1 MSQRERADKA
11 NEDYLAAALEWL
23 RLRLTRAAGGERRP
37 VLLPGE
43 VAEDVPAADA
53 PTQRRRLFRRQPVAT
68 EAAPPPRASV
78 PLLPPAPPAAA
89 VTDEQLRQTEEALR
103 RAEASSPPPQLIL
116 LASRFGLSQFERDV
130 LLLCAAMELDTRIAA
145 LCARAQDDPHKPFP
159 TFGLAL
165 ALFENPAWEALAAGG
180 HLRHWRLVEIKQ
192 PDGQSLIASA
202 LSADERIV
210 DFIKGHNSFD
220 ERLAPFFTPLEVAA
234 QQAELPPS
242 QRAVVEE
249 IVNILSQQPPGAP
262 PPIIHLL
269 GPDMPSKQLIAL
281 HAAAAFGLELHRLAA
296 ELLPAPPPELETLT
310 RLLQRES
317 LLLPVALYVD
327 AHEQDLR
334 AQDDAPASQSLRRFL
349 ARITGTIFF
358 DTRDVLTGLSRAFV
372 PVDVTKP
379 TPAEQRAAW
388 AAALGLAA
396 ADSPAL
402 LSGQFNLN
410 LTAIN
415 QIAAEVLGEY
425 ASDEVPLAAVREQ
438 LWDACLL
445 HTRPRL
451 EHLAQRLDPKATWN
465 DLVLPPT
472 EKGLLRQIADQVG
485 RRSKVYEEW
494 GFARKMNRGLG
505 ISALF
510 AGDSGTGKT
519 MSAEVIANDLRLDLY
534 RIDLSAVVS
543 KYIGETEKNLRRLFD
558 AAEDG
563 GAILFFDEAD
573 ALFGKRSEVKDA
585 HDRYAN
591 IEINYLLMR
600 MEAFRGLAIL
610 ATNMKSALDPA
621 FMRRL
626 RFIVDF
632 PHPSAAERKAIWQR
646 VFPPE
651 ADTKGLDFDRLA
663 RLSITGGAIHNVAIN
678 AAFMAAQARTP
689 ITMPLLLRA
698 AEQEFNKM
706 GRPVNEADFR
716 WHEPVAEEVA

>member
-1 MSQRERADKA
+1 MSQRAQAEKA

-23 RLRLTRAAGGERRP
+23 RLRLMRVAGPARSS

-43 VAEDVPAADA
+43 VAETPQATSAA
-53 PTQRRRLFRRQPVAT
+53 PRRRLFRRQSPANLLASPAT
-68 EAAPPPRASV
+68 MF
-78 PLLPPAPPAAA
+78 PLLPPAPPAETI
-89 VTDEQLRQTEEALR
+89 TDEQLQKAEETLR
-103 RAEASSPPPQLIL
+103 RAEASDPPPQLIL

-130 LLLCAAMELDTRIAA
+130 LLLCAAMELDTRIAG
-145 LCARAQDDPHKPFP
+145 LCARAQDDPLKPFP

-165 ALFENPAWEALAAGG
+165 TLFENPTWEALAAGG
-180 HLRHWRLVEIKQ
+180 PLRYWRLIEIKQ
-192 PDGQSLIASA
+192 ADAQSLIASA
-202 LSADERIV
+202 LSTDERIA
-210 DFIKGHNSFD
+210 DFIKGNWGTFY
-220 ERLAPFFTPLEVAA
+220 ERLSSFFMPLEVAET
-234 QQAELPPS
+234 QPELPHS
-242 QRAVVEE
+242 QRVAVEW
-249 IVNILSQQPPGAP
+249 IVNALSQQTPSAI

-269 GPDMPSKQLIAL
+269 GPDAPSKQIIAL
-281 HAAAAFGLELHRLAA
+281 HVASALGLRLYRMPVD
-296 ELLPAPPPELETLT
+296 LLPAPAPEMETLT
-310 RLLQRES
+310 RLLQRENI
-317 LLLPVALYVD
+317 LLPVALYLD
-327 AHEQDLR
+327 AHEQDLH
-334 AQDDAPASQSLRRFL
+334 AQGDGSPLQSLRRFL
-349 ARITGTIFF
+349 LRVTGMVFL
-358 DTRDVLTGLSRAFV
+358 DTRDVLSGLSRSV
-372 PVDVTKP
+372 MPVDIAKP
-379 TPAEQRAAW
+379 TPTEQRAAW
-388 AAALGLAA
+388 SEALGIAA
-396 ADSPAL
+396 ADSPAR
-402 LSGQFNLN
+402 LSGQFNLD
-410 LTAIN
+410 LTTIT
-415 QIAAEVLGEY
+415 QVAEQVLSAQAG
-425 ASDEVPLAAVREQ
+425 DEVPLAILREQ

-451 EHLAQRLDPKATWN
+451 EHLAQRLDPRATWD
-465 DLVLPPT
+465 DLVLPAN

-485 RRSKVYEEW
+485 RRSKVYEDW
-494 GFARKMNRGLG
+494 GFAQKMNRGLG

-610 ATNMKSALDPA
+610 ATNMKSALDTA

-632 PHPSAAERKAIWQR
+632 PHPSLAERKAIWQK
-646 VFPPE
+646 VFPRE
-651 ADTKGLDFDRLA
+651 AETRGLDFDRLA
-663 RLSITGGAIHNVAIN
+663 RLSVPGGAIHNVAIN
-678 AAFMAAQARTP
+678 AAFMAAEAQSP

-698 AEQEFNKM
+698 AEQEFRKM
-706 GRPVNEADFR
+706 GRPVNEAEFR
-716 WHEPVAEEVA
+716 WQEPAAEEVA